1 MDEAGPARA
10 ADTPAAAER
19 RARIARRIRV
29 AHGDEPADLLL
40 AGAEIVN
47 VLTGEIY
54 AADVALAGGDIAA
67 VGPPG
72 TYTARER
79 HDLTGRT
86 LCPALIDGHVHIE
99 SSMMLP
105 RDFARAV
112 VPHGTLAVVSD
123 PHEIANVCGLDGIR
137 FMLAASAG
145 LPLDVRVMLSSCVP
159 ATHMETSGA
168 RLLAADLA
176 ALAWEDRVLGI
187 AEVMNYPGVIGGLDD
202 LLRKIDLGL
211 AAGRRVDGH
220 APGVRGRDLAA
231 YAAAGIS
238 SDHESFALEEAREK
252 LRLGFHVLVR
262 EGSTTRNLAALLP
275 LITPLT
281 SAHCSFCTD
290 DKHPD
295 DIQRE
300 GHIDWIV
307 RRAIAGGLHPA
318 LAVQCAS
325 YNTARHYG
333 FAGRGAIAPGYRAD
347 LLVVDRLP
355 DFNVTRVYRA
365 GEVVAEDGRLLVDPP
380 PTPAPPALTRT
391 MRLDPA
397 GVAPDSAALR
407 VPGAAGDRVHVIV
420 MAPNQIITE
429 RAVATLPVVDGSLQ
443 ADPAQ
448 DTLKLAVWE
457 RHTAS
462 GRVGVGFVRGF
473 GLRRGALASSV
484 AHDSHNIVVVGATDA
499 EMRLAARLVAEMGG
513 GQVAVAG
520 GDVLARV
527 PLEVAGLM
535 SARPYEE
542 MAALAHAGVGAAQA
556 LGCVLPNPFIALS
569 FVALPVIP
577 RLKLTDHGLVDVER
591 FALIPLRV
599 GAEPA

>member
-1 MDEAGPARA
+1 MPPEPVDNAQSAAQAGRL
-10 ADTPAAAER
+10 
-19 RARIARRIRV
+19 ARIAARIRV
-29 AHGDEPADLLL
+29 AHGDVSADLVLT
-40 AGAEIVN
+40 GGQVVN
-47 VLTGEIY
+47 VLTGEVY
-54 AADVALAGGDIAA
+54 PADVAILAGEIAA

-72 TYTARER
+72 AYQGREQ
-79 HDLTGRT
+79 HDVGGQL
-86 LCPALIDGHVHIE
+86 LCPALIDGHVHVE

-112 VPHGTLAVVSD
+112 VPHGTLTVIHD

-145 LPLDVRVMLSSCVP
+145 LPLDVRIMLSSCVP

-176 ALAWEDRVLGI
+176 TLAWEDGVLGI
-187 AEVMNYPGVIGGLDD
+187 AEVMNYPGVIGGTDD

-211 AAGRRVDGH
+211 AAGRPVDGH
-220 APGVRGRDLAA
+220 APGVRGYDIAA
-231 YAAAGIS
+231 YAASGIT
-238 SDHESFALEEAREK
+238 SDHESFVLEEAREK

-262 EGSTTRNLAALLP
+262 EGSTTRNLDALLP

-300 GHIDWIV
+300 GHIDYIV
-307 RRAIAGGLHPA
+307 RRAIAGGIDPV

-333 FAGRGAIAPGYRAD
+333 LRDRGAIAPGYRAD
-347 LLVVDRLP
+347 LLVVDRFP
-355 DFNVTRVYRA
+355 DFNVTGVYRA
-365 GEVVAEDGRLLVDPP
+365 GALVATEGRLLQDPP
-380 PTPAPPALTRT
+380 PTEVPPAFTQT
-391 MRLDPA
+391 MRIDPA
-397 GVAPDSAALR
+397 CVAADSTYLH
-407 VPGAAGDRVHVIV
+407 VPAAGGNRVHVIV
-420 MAPNQIITE
+420 MIPHQIVTG
-429 RAVATLPVVDGSLQ
+429 RDVATVPVVDGRLE
-443 ADPAQ
+443 ADLSQ
-448 DTLKLAVWE
+448 DVLKVAVWE
-457 RHTAS
+457 RHQAC

-473 GLRRGALASSV
+473 GLQRGAIGSSV
-484 AHDSHNIVVVGATDA
+484 AHDSHNIVVVGTNDA
-499 EMRLAARLVAEMGG
+499 DMLLAARTVGAMGG
-513 GQVAVAG
+513 GQAAVADG
-520 GDVLARV
+520 QVLVQV

-542 MAALAHAGVGAAQA
+542 MARLAHEEVVAAQA
-556 LGCVLPNPFIALS
+556 LGCTLPNPFIAMS

-577 RLKLTDHGLVDVER
+577 SLKLTDFGLVDVEQ
-591 FALIPLRV
+591 FAVIPLV
-599 GAEPA
+599 AE